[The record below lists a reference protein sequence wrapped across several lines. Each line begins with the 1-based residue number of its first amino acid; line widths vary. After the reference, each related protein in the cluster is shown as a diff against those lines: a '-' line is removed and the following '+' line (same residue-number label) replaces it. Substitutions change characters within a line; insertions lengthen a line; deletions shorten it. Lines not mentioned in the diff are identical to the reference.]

1 MQVWIKKYFAAITN
15 SPKHSF
21 RFRRLIL
28 LVKTNKWLLWTI
40 AAAQSAENHGHEW
53 GMWWYSRWGT
63 YTSVPTWTYS
73 QNSLAA
79 AEAWSLKISSHWT
92 CLKWSKRL
100 PHSQN
105 SLVAAEI
112 QFKDISPWNISQI
125 ITKTVPISTRI
136 VISYTVKVS
145 LMESQWVLRE

>member
-15 SPKHSF
+15 SPKLSF

-28 LVKTNKWLLWTI
+28 LVKTKKCLLWTKT
-40 AAAQSAENHGHEW
+40 AAQSAENHGHEW
-53 GMWWYSRWGT
+53 GMSWYSRWGI
-63 YTSVPTWTYS
+63 YTSVPTWTHS

-79 AEAWSLKISSHWT
+79 AEVWNLKISSHWT

-145 LMESQWVLRE
+145 LMESQWILRE